1 MSKMIGVV
9 IMITSKQRASLR
21 AEANSLDAILQI
33 GKGGISENLL
43 KQLDDALEAREMI
56 KIRVLETSLLSA
68 KEACR
73 LICENIDAEP
83 VQCIG
88 TKIVL
93 FRRNKKNPKFGL

>member
-1 MSKMIGVV
+1 MSKTIGVV
-9 IMITSKQRASLR
+9 IMLTSKQRASLR
-21 AEANSLDAILQI
+21 AEANSLDTILQI
-33 GKGGISENLL
+33 GKGGINENLL

-68 KEACR
+68 KEACG

-93 FRRNKKNPKFGL
+93 FRRNEKEPKFRL